1 MATKKSWKTAL
12 QASESKDKRLQN
24 LMPIEEVN
32 ARKTRE
38 ERRESASKAGKESVK
53 KRKRQKT
60 AKEELKML
68 LSLPVTNDKSK
79 EALRALGIDPDEA
92 NNRTMVVVSAYRNAL
107 KGDPK
112 SIQMVLN
119 NFGMSE
125 AEKENIKLKKEALKI
140 EREESRVKIQQ
151 IVGEQSNDPE
161 YRGIPS
167 LSIIPAYASLLRDI
181 KAHRHSEYILS
192 GGRGSTKS
200 SFISL
205 VIVDLIETN
214 REFNACVFRE
224 VGNTIQ
230 GSVYNQIVWAIDQL
244 GLNDEYKLTKSP
256 AEITKL
262 STGQKIFFRGA
273 DDPLKVKSIKP
284 LTGYLAIAWF
294 EELDQFN
301 GPESIRN
308 IEQSVIR
315 GGDIAYKFKSFNPPK
330 SRNNWANEYA
340 LLPKGDMIVTHTS
353 YLDVPEE
360 FLGKAFID
368 DAEFLK
374 TINPNAY
381 EHEYLGIAN
390 GNGGNVFDNVEVR
403 EITGDEIA
411 AFDRIYEGVDWGWY
425 PDPFAFARMH
435 YDASRMTLYIYG
447 EFRANKMGNEE
458 TAKAVREKFD
468 IRDSKGNMI
477 QSVDDGIIYCD
488 SAEPKSVGDWKA
500 LGMPARAVEKGP
512 GSVDYSMKWLA
523 RLLKIVIDPVRCPET
538 AKEFVNYE
546 YDRDKDGN
554 VVSGF
559 PDRDNHSIDAVRYAM
574 FPVWR
579 KRGQ

>member
-1 MATKKSWKTAL
+1 MTHK
-12 QASESKDKRLQN
+12 
-24 LMPIEEVN
+24 
-32 ARKTRE
+32 RE
-38 ERRESASKAGKESVK
+38 ENLIPFNSDQSHEKAVENGKKGGIASGKAKRRK
-53 KRKRQKT
+53 KT
-60 AKEELKML
+60 AKQELDLL
-68 LSLPVTNDKSK
+68 LSLPVKDEKNKK
-79 EALRALGIDPDEA
+79 ALAEIGIDPNDA
-92 NNRTMVVVSAYRNAL
+92 NNQTMVVVSAYRNAL

-119 NFGMSE
+119 SFGMTE
-125 AEKENIKLKKEALKI
+125 AEKANIKIKKEQLKI
-140 EREESRVKIQQ
+140 EREESNAKILQMA
-151 IVGEQSNDPE
+151 GSASPTFT

-167 LSIIPAYASLLRDI
+167 MSIIPAYASLLRDI
-181 KAHRHSEYILS
+181 KAHNHSEYVLT

-205 VIVDLIETN
+205 AIVDLIETN
-214 REFNACVFRE
+214 KEFNACVFRQ
-224 VGNTIQ
+224 VGNTIT

-244 GLNDEYKLTKSP
+244 GLNNEYKCTKSP
-256 AEITKL
+256 SEITKL

-301 GPESIRN
+301 GPESIRS

-315 GGDIAYKFKSFNPPK
+315 GGDVAYKFKSFNPPK
-330 SRNNWANEYA
+330 SKNNWANEYV
-340 LLPKGDMIVTHTS
+340 LMPKSDMLVTHTS
-353 YLDVPEE
+353 YLDVPTE

-374 TINPNAY
+374 EINPVAY

-403 EITGDEIA
+403 GITDDEIA
-411 AFDRIYEGVDWGWY
+411 TFDRIYEGVDWGWY

-458 TAKAVREKFD
+458 TAIAVREKFD

-488 SAEPKSVGDWKA
+488 SAEPKSVGGWKA